1 MPTENVQR
9 EIRYLSKD
17 FAGFRDS
24 LIQHAK
30 TYFPSTYNDFSDA
43 SLGMMLIEMSAYV
56 GDVLSYYMDD
66 QIKETMLMNATQ
78 RDSVVQM
85 AQSLGYKPKP
95 SVPAT
100 TLLDVFQL
108 VPARTTDNEPDFD
121 YALTIKEGMI
131 VKSKTS
137 AIEFRTNNQIDFSA
151 SGSGNPTDI
160 SVFNTDDGTNKP
172 LQYLLKKTV
181 MATSGKTK
189 SFTTTVGNPTQ
200 FFKVRLPDNNI
211 VRILSCVDSNGLE
224 WSEVPYL
231 AQDVIFEDIP
241 NLSTNDETLS
251 QYSHETPYLLKLKRV
266 PKRFT
271 TKMTAG
277 NVIELQFGAGISTQA
292 DEELIPN
299 PDNIGL
305 QTDDGRSN
313 IDAAFD
319 PSNFMYTKAY
329 GEAPSNVTLTIT
341 YIVGDGLQANVG
353 SETLTQINA
362 IDYDQNPV
370 AEQDLSKDALRA
382 AKNSVAVTNP
392 EAAQG
397 GRSFETT
404 EEIRQNAMA
413 AYGSQ
418 MRAVTREDYIGRL
431 YSMPPRY
438 GSISKAY
445 IVQDYQLS
453 SYTAEAEAEANP
465 LALNLYVLSYDK
477 SKHLITAGEATK
489 ENIKQYLSQYRL
501 MTDAINI
508 KDGFVINIG
517 INFEVIAIPSYNSNE
532 VLLKCITAL
541 KQKFKID
548 RIQFNEPILISEIY
562 SALSAIDGVQSV
574 TNVAITNKVGG
585 DYSSHAYDINAA
597 TINKVLYPSVDP
609 SCFEIKYPD
618 DDIIGRL
625 ATY

>member
-66 QIKETMLMNATQ
+66 QIKETMLSHATQ
-78 RDSVVQM
+78 RDNVVAM
-85 AQSLGYKPKP
+85 AQALGYRPKP
-95 SVPAT
+95 SVPAVT
-100 TLLDVFQL
+100 TLKVYQL
-108 VPARTTDNEPDFD
+108 VPAKESNAEPDFG
-121 YALTIKEGMI
+121 YALNIKEGMV
-131 VKSKTS
+131 VKSKTGPV
-137 AIEFRTNNQIDFSA
+137 EFRTSEQIDFA
-151 SGSGNPTDI
+151 SSSSLDPTEV
-160 SVFNTDDGTNKP
+160 SVYTTDNATNQP
-172 LQYLLKKTV
+172 TQYLLTKYV
-181 MATSGKTK
+181 NAISGKSK
-189 SFTTTVGNPTQ
+189 SFTVSVGSPSQ

-211 VRILSCVDSNGLE
+211 VRIVKCLDSNGFE
-224 WSEVPYL
+224 WHEVPYL
-231 AQDVIFEDIP
+231 AQDVKFEDIR
-241 NLSTNDETLS
+241 NDAANDDRLK
-251 QYSHETPYLLKLKRV
+251 QYSNETPYLLKLKRV

-271 TKMTAG
+271 TKVSS
-277 NVIELQFGAGISTQA
+277 NNKIELQFGAGISTQA

-305 QTDDGRSN
+305 QTKDGRSSL
-313 IDAAFD
+313 DAGFD

-341 YIVGDGLQANVG
+341 YIIGDGLQANVAANQ
-353 SETLTQINA
+353 LTKIQAISYDENA
-362 IDYDQNPV
+362 V
-370 AEQDLSKDALRA
+370 AMQDLSATALRA
-382 AKNSVAVTNP
+382 AKNSVAVSN
-392 EAAQG
+392 EDAAQG

-418 MRAVTREDYIGRL
+418 MRAVTREDYIGRI

-438 GSISKAY
+438 GSIAKGY
-445 IVQDYQLS
+445 IVQDYQLNA
-453 SYTAEAEAEANP
+453 YTSEEESNP
-465 LALNLYVLSYDK
+465 LALNLYVLSYDRQK
-477 SKHLITAGEATK
+477 KLTLTGEATK
-489 ENIKQYLSQYRL
+489 QNIKQYLSQYRL

-508 KDGFVINIG
+508 KDGYIINIG
-517 INFEVIAIPSYNSNE
+517 INFEIIAIPSYNSNE
-532 VLLKCITAL
+532 VLLKGINML
-541 KQKFKID
+541 KEKFATD

-562 SALSAIDGVQSV
+562 SALSAVTGVQSV
-574 TNVAITNKVGG
+574 TSVGIVNKVGG
-585 DYSSHAYDINAA
+585 GYSKYAYDIAGA
-597 TINKVLYPSVDP
+597 TINKVLYPSMDP
-609 SCFEIKYPD
+609 SVFEIKYPD
-618 DDIIGRL
+618 TDIVGRL

>member
-1 MPTENVQR
+1 MPTENVKR
-9 EIRYLSKD
+9 EVRYLSKD
-17 FAGFRDS
+17 FAGFRDG

-66 QIKETMLMNATQ
+66 QIKETMLHNATQ

-85 AQSLGYKPKP
+85 AQALGYKPKP
-95 SVPAT
+95 SIPAT
-100 TLLDVFQL
+100 CRLDVFQL
-108 VPARTTDNEPDFD
+108 VPAKASTSEPDFA
-121 YALTIKEGMI
+121 YALTIKEGMV
-131 VKSKTS
+131 VKSKS
-137 AIEFRTNNQIDFSA
+137 SSIQFRTNNQINFAA
-151 SGSGNPTDI
+151 SGSDTTDV
-160 SVFNTDDGTNKP
+160 SVYTTDNSTNKP
-172 LQYLLKKTV
+172 LQYLLKKSV

-200 FFKVRLPDNNI
+200 FFKIRLPDNNI
-211 VRILSCVDSNGLE
+211 VRILSCIDSNGLE
-224 WSEVPYL
+224 WYEVPYL
-231 AQDVIFEDIP
+231 AQDVIFEDVP
-241 NLSTNDETLS
+241 NISTNETTLS
-251 QYSHETPYLLKLKRV
+251 QYSAETPYLLKLKRV

-277 NVIELQFGAGISTQA
+277 NLIELQFGAGISTQA

-329 GEAPSNVTLTIT
+329 GEAPANVSLTIT
-341 YIVGDGLQANVG
+341 YIIGDGLQANVS
-353 SETLTQINA
+353 SEQLTQIQA
-362 IDYDQNPV
+362 IDYIQNPV
-370 AEQDLSKDALRA
+370 AEQDLSLEALRA
-382 AKNSVAVTNP
+382 SKNSVAVTNP

-431 YSMPPRY
+431 YSMPARY

-453 SYTAEAEAEANP
+453 AYSTDAEAEANP

-477 SKHLITAGEATK
+477 SKHLTTSGEATK

-532 VLLKCITAL
+532 ILLKCINEL
-541 KQKFKID
+541 KGKFKID
-548 RIQFNEPILISEIY
+548 RMQFNEPILISEIY
-562 SALSAIDGVQSV
+562 STLSAVEGVQSV
-574 TNVAITNKVGG
+574 TNVAIVNKVGG
-585 DYSSHAYDINAA
+585 DYSDHAYDISGA

-618 DDIIGRL
+618 EDIVGRL